1 MSPRNVFRLTIPM
14 IWNVT
19 PERLPAHNTRD
30 LACLPKR
37 LPALIPVITF
47 NHNQVTS
54 FKSFSFS
61 ILNLFKYCSDEL
73 TA

>member
-1 MSPRNVFRLTIPM
+1 MSTRNVFRLTIPV
-14 IWNVT
+14 IWHVST
-19 PERLPAHNTRD
+19 
-30 LACLPKR
+30 KR

>member
-1 MSPRNVFRLTIPM
+1 MSLRNVFQLTITV
-14 IWNVT
+14 IWHVS
-19 PERLPAHNTRD
+19 PE
-30 LACLPKR
+30 R
-37 LPALIPVITF
+37 LPALIPVISF